1 MNEFRSLDLTILAAS
16 SAEIALPRVARRLL
30 QIAGPSSTSSG
41 PPNHHIVP
49 ERTLRS
55 SPQGRG
61 RDCDQQEQ
69 PTKVRCVSH
78 RRTAQG
84 LSHCPRCHRTS
95 TRHASMCLVR
105 WRASPLTAA
114 YGRHSS
120 SGDRIVWIRARE
132 RISLGPPTPLASRKE
147 SSANCTR
154 GRLPH
159 T

>member
-69 PTKVRCVSH
+69 PTNGSLRLAPPYGARVIPLSTLSPDVHSSRLDVFGSLEGESAHCRLRATLQF
-78 RRTAQG
+78 RRSNC
-84 LSHCPRCHRTS
+84 LDPRSRAH
-95 TRHASMCLVR
+95 LVR
-105 WRASPLTAA
+105 AAHTA
-114 YGRHSS
+114 R
-120 SGDRIVWIRARE
+120 
-132 RISLGPPTPLASRKE
+132 LAKGEQR
-147 SSANCTR
+147 
-154 GRLPH
+154 
-159 T
+159 